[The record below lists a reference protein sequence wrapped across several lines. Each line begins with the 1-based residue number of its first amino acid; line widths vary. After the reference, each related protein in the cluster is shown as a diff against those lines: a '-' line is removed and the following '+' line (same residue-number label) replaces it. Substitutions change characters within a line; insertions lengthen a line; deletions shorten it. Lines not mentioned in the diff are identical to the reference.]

1 MLQRNKVA
9 IIVGI
14 IAKLAL
20 ISLNPATNPPH
31 PPAPTHPH
39 LGKFISHQ
47 IWNISLE
54 DMPGA

>member
-9 IIVGI
+9 IILGI

-31 PPAPTHPH
+31 PPAPPHPT
-39 LGKFISHQ
+39 
-47 IWNISLE
+47 WESLFLTKYE
-54 DMPGA
+54 T